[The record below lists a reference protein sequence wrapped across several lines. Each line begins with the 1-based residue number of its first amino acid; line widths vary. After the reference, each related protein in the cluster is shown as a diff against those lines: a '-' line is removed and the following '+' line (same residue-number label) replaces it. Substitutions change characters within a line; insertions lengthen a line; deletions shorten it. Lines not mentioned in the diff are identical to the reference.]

1 MLSHHLL
8 MSVPRISHN
17 QVSLE
22 VPDRVL
28 VWVWVLEQ
36 EKAKPETF
44 RASPNAWAPECRT
57 TRSSD
62 LIVEYSDSHRIER
75 KRFRHCP

>member
-1 MLSHHLL
+1 MLSHHLS

-28 VWVWVLEQ
+28 VWVWVCLDQELVCLEGHQ
-36 EKAKPETF
+36 EVEVLH
-44 RASPNAWAPECRT
+44 RATPQLGLLCHQVLHQVLPS
-57 TRSSD
+57 
-62 LIVEYSDSHRIER
+62 
-75 KRFRHCP
+75 